1 MTSVQF
7 EGPNSGFQ
15 TGNNYGSIQYT
26 VEQSSNPRDDRVRKF
41 LSLLNTCPYE
51 DRKNRNNRRVPGTCE
66 WFTTHPKF
74 TNWQQSTSHDLA
86 GLLWVSADPG
96 CGKSVLTRY
105 LVDEVLCNEKQT
117 VCYFFFKDDF
127 PDQRNAAGAL
137 SAILHQIFVARPKL
151 LSDTVLK
158 KLETDGEK
166 LIQSFHKLWDILMF
180 VSVQEEE
187 ESKGIV
193 CILDALDEC
202 RDRDELIEAVTMF
215 YQRLHESRKLKFL
228 MTSRPYPHIERLIW
242 NLRTKLPTIHLSG
255 DDEEE
260 VQKISREIGLVI
272 SKRVSDI
279 GKQRS
284 LEEDERNLLEQQLT
298 AVENRTYLWVSLT
311 LDVLENMPGFTKGN
325 IRRVIQHLPTTVES
339 AYGRILDRSSDKM
352 KAKVL
357 LHIITAAVRPFSL
370 EELSLA
376 WAIHINLD
384 STTLT
389 AISDDL
395 EPKERFRETL
405 RDLCGLFVVVIDE
418 KIYLLHQTAKEFLV
432 QSDKSTVNQIS
443 HITEWKCALI
453 PEESNDILASIC
465 ISWLPW
471 ITDAQSNIERGE
483 FDGYSSCHWITHYH
497 QANVQDGNVLIMRAQ
512 SVCDPSSDVYPVWS
526 KLYEAEEN
534 YIPRSTSRLLI
545 ASFLGLTGVVKLLL
559 ATGNVNINSKGSD
572 SRAAL
577 SWKKPVMKLLL
588 GTKKMEMNSR
598 DSEQGLT
605 PLSWAAR
612 NGHEA
617 VVKLLLETKTDINIK
632 DSRGRTPL
640 SWAARDGH
648 EAVVK
653 LLLQTKKM
661 DINSKDSGGRTPL
674 SLAAWN
680 SHEAVVKLLLETKK
694 MDINTKDSDGWTPLF
709 YAVFNSHEAVVKLL
723 LETKKVDINSKDSGG
738 RTPLSLAAWNGHE
751 AVVKLLLETK
761 KMDINTKDSG
771 GWTPLFFAAVSGHK
785 AVVKLLLETNTD
797 INIKDLRGQTPLSF
811 AAWNGH
817 EAVVKLLL
825 ETKKMDINIKD
836 SEGRT
841 PLSLAAEDG
850 HEAVVKLLLETEM
863 EINSKDRFGQTPLSI
878 AAGIGHEAVVKLLLE
893 TKKVDINTKN
903 SEGRTPLSLAA
914 EDGHEAVVKLLQN
927 Y

>member
-15 TGNNYGSIQYT
+15 IGNSYGSIQYT
-26 VEQSSNPRDDRVRKF
+26 VEHGSDPRDKKVKEF

-51 DRKNRNNRRVPGTCE
+51 ERKNRNNRRVPGTCE

-74 TNWQQSTSHDLA
+74 TTWHQSTSHDLA

-137 SAILHQIFVARPKL
+137 SAILHQIFVAQPKL

-166 LIQSFHKLWDILMF
+166 LIQSFHKLWDILMS
-180 VSVQEEE
+180 VSAQEEE
-187 ESKGIV
+187 AREVI

-215 YQRLHESRKLKFL
+215 YQGLHKDRKLKFL
-228 MTSRPYPHIERLIW
+228 MTSRPYPHIERLFW
-242 NLRTKLPTIHLSG
+242 KLRTRLPTMHLSG
-255 DDEEE
+255 DGEEE
-260 VQKISREIGLVI
+260 VQKISHEIGLVI
-272 SKRVSDI
+272 NKRVSDI

-284 LEEDERNLLEQQLT
+284 LEEDERKLLEQQLT

-339 AYGRILDRSSDKM
+339 AYERILDRSSDKK

-384 STTLT
+384 NTTLT

-405 RDLCGLFVVVIDE
+405 RDLCGLFVVVINE

-432 QSDKSTVNQIS
+432 QSDKSIVNQIS
-443 HITEWKCALI
+443 QITEWKCALK
-453 PEESNDILASIC
+453 PEESNEVLALIC
-465 ISWLPW
+465 ISWLPR
-471 ITDAQSNIERGE
+471 INAAQRDIERGE
-483 FDGYSSCHWITHYH
+483 FDEYSSCHWIMHYH
-497 QANVQDGNVLIMRAQ
+497 QANAQDGNLLIMRAQ
-512 SVCDPSSDVYPVWS
+512 RVCDPSSDVYP
-526 KLYEAEEN
+526 
-534 YIPRSTSRLLI
+534 
-545 ASFLGLTGVVKLLL
+545 LLL
-559 ATGNVNINSKGSD
+559 ATGNVNINPNGSD

-577 SWKKPVMKLLL
+577 SWKKPIMKLLL
-588 GTKKMEMNSR
+588 GTKKMEMNPR
-598 DSEQGLT
+598 DLEKGQT

-617 VVKLLLETKTDINIK
+617 VVKLLLGTNKVDLNSKSIFGQT
-632 DSRGRTPL
+632 SL
-640 SWAARDGH
+640 SWAAG
-648 EAVVK
+648 
-653 LLLQTKKM
+653 
-661 DINSKDSGGRTPL
+661 NG
-674 SLAAWN
+674 
-680 SHEAVVKLLLETKK
+680 HEAVVKLLLETKK
-694 MDINTKDSDGWTPLF
+694 VDINFKDSISGQTPLSWAAQNGHVAVVKLLLETKKVDINTKDSDGWTPLF
-709 YAVFNSHEAVVKLL
+709 SAVFNGHEAVVKLL
-723 LETKKVDINSKDSGG
+723 LETKKVDINSKNLD
-738 RTPLSLAAWNGHE
+738 
-751 AVVKLLLETK
+751 
-761 KMDINTKDSG
+761 
-771 GWTPLFFAAVSGHK
+771 GWTPLSVAAMKGH
-785 AVVKLLLETNTD
+785 
-797 INIKDLRGQTPLSF
+797 G
-811 AAWNGH
+811 
-817 EAVVKLLL
+817 
-825 ETKKMDINIKD
+825 
-836 SEGRT
+836 
-841 PLSLAAEDG
+841 
-850 HEAVVKLLLETEM
+850 
-863 EINSKDRFGQTPLSI
+863 
-878 AAGIGHEAVVKLLLE
+878 AVVKLLLE
-893 TKKVDINTKN
+893 TKKVDITTKD
-903 SEGRTPLSLAA
+903 SEGQTPLSLAA
-914 EDGHEAVVKLLQN
+914 EYGHEAVVNLLQS
-927 Y
+927 YQCLLSYRSGSSYDIL

>member
-1 MTSVQF
+1 MTSAKF

-15 TGNNYGSIQYT
+15 LANNNGSVHIT
-26 VEQSSNPRDDRVRKF
+26 VEQSSIYRDERVRRF

-66 WFTTHPKF
+66 WFTKHPKF
-74 TNWQQSTSHDLA
+74 TNWQRCTSHDLA

-127 PDQRNAAGAL
+127 PDQRHAAGAL
-137 SAILHQIFVARPKL
+137 STILHQIFVARPQL

-166 LIQSFHKLWDILMF
+166 LVQSFHKLWNILMS
-180 VSVQEEE
+180 VSAQEEE
-187 ESKGIV
+187 AREII

-215 YQRLHESRKLKFL
+215 YQGLHRDRKLKFL
-228 MTSRPYPHIERLIW
+228 MTSRPYPHIERLFW
-242 NLRTKLPTIHLSG
+242 KLRTRLPTIHLSG
-255 DDEEE
+255 DGEEE
-260 VQKISREIGLVI
+260 VQKISHEIGLVI

-339 AYGRILDRSSDKM
+339 AYERILDRSSDKK

-370 EELSLA
+370 EELSFA
-376 WAIHINLD
+376 WAIHINLVD
-384 STTLT
+384 TNLT

-432 QSDKSTVNQIS
+432 QSNISTVKQNSQA
-443 HITEWKCALI
+443 TGWKCALK
-453 PEESNDILASIC
+453 PEESNEILALIC
-465 ISWLPW
+465 ISWLRRINAAPR
-471 ITDAQSNIERGE
+471 DIEQGE
-483 FDGYSSCHWITHYH
+483 FDKYSSCHWITHYH
-497 QANVQDGNVLIMRAQ
+497 QANVQDGNVLIIRAQ
-512 SVCDPSSDVYPVWS
+512 SVCDPNSDVYPVWS
-526 KLYEAEEN
+526 ELYANEN

-545 ASFLGLTGVVKLLL
+545 ASFFGLTGVVKLLL

-577 SWKKPVMKLLL
+577 SRKKPVRKLLL
-588 GTKKMEMNSR
+588 GTKRMEMNSR
-598 DSEQGLT
+598 DSEKSLT

-617 VVKLLLETKTDINIK
+617 VVKLLLETK
-632 DSRGRTPL
+632 
-640 SWAARDGH
+640 
-648 EAVVK
+648 
-653 LLLQTKKM
+653 
-661 DINSKDSGGRTPL
+661 
-674 SLAAWN
+674 
-680 SHEAVVKLLLETKK
+680 
-694 MDINTKDSDGWTPLF
+694 
-709 YAVFNSHEAVVKLL
+709 
-723 LETKKVDINSKDSGG
+723 KVDINSKDS
-738 RTPLSLAAWNGHE
+738 T
-751 AVVKLLLETK
+751 
-761 KMDINTKDSG
+761 
-771 GWTPLFFAAVSGHK
+771 GWTPLFFAAMMGRE
-785 AVVKLLLETNTD
+785 AIVKLLLETE
-797 INIKDLRGQTPLSF
+797 K
-811 AAWNGH
+811 
-817 EAVVKLLL
+817 V
-825 ETKKMDINIKD
+825 DINIKD

-841 PLSLAAEDG
+841 PLSLAAE
-850 HEAVVKLLLETEM
+850 
-863 EINSKDRFGQTPLSI
+863 N
-878 AAGIGHEAVVKLLLE
+878 GHEAVVKLLLE
-893 TKKVDINTKN
+893 TKTDINIMDSK
-903 SEGRTPLSLAA
+903 GRTPLSWAA
-914 EDGHEAVVKLLQN
+914 ENGHEAVVKLLQN